1 MGKQKIFFLVVI
13 DLWFNWKVYVEFVGG
28 FSCKYLILI
37 KYSFCFFGEVWLE
50 MGTKSTHGP
59 ICFLFERQI
68 WFVNYCKGSRVLLV
82 LRRYIVSW
90 REYFGWPWPEVIF
103 FGKHGDEKFDIS
115 FVIRCKLL
123 ASVLLWNSFP
133 WLLHSKALRTWW
145 KNYFTHKYIVLI
157 LLLGIFL

>member
-1 MGKQKIFFLVVI
+1 
-13 DLWFNWKVYVEFVGG
+13 
-28 FSCKYLILI
+28 
-37 KYSFCFFGEVWLE
+37 

-68 WFVNYCKGSRVLLV
+68 WFVNYCIGSRVLLV

-123 ASVLLWNSFP
+123 ASVLLWNFFP
-133 WLLHSKALRTWW
+133 WLLHSKALRMWW
-145 KNYFTHKYIVLI
+145 KNYFTHICIVLI
-157 LLLGIFL
+157 ILLSIFLWLKNIVILNYNRYKLLKFIPKTEKPWSECW